1 MTIDDVASIL
11 FLLFIIL
18 ILGSAAIFAYYFG
31 KDKKRPP
38 KNRRFKTRKDK
49 IKYMSIVFYLIP
61 MPISMIAIIALELPK
76 KVEIILLSLP
86 FVIILVGFY
95 IYTQM
100 LTPRANKKDPATK
113 ANLEMMRNAL
123 IGFVIGIVLIILLGH
138 KFGIY

>member
-1 MTIDDVASIL
+1 MTFDETVSVVF
-11 FLLFIIL
+11 FLSIIL
-18 ILGSAAIFAYYFG
+18 ILGSAAIFAYYIDE
-31 KDKKRPP
+31 DKKRPP

-61 MPISMIAIIALELPK
+61 MPIIMIIIMILDLP
-76 KVEIILLSLP
+76 EIIELALIWLP

-123 IGFVIGIVLIILLGH
+123 IGFVICIVLIILLGH